1 MTFAVQLNNVRK
13 TIKGREILNDVTFTI
28 NKGSIVGF
36 VGHNGSG
43 KSMLFRII
51 AGLVKPTSGEVSLF
65 GETLHC
71 TISFPRSA
79 GVILEKPGFL
89 EQYSGF
95 DNLKFLADIQ
105 GKIGA
110 DQIKTSMRQLGLDP
124 EDRRK
129 VKTYSLGMKQ
139 KLAIAQA
146 IMEKPDL
153 ILLDE
158 PMNGL
163 DEDSVH
169 NVYQL
174 IRQEKAR
181 GATIL
186 LTSHHK
192 ADIEALCD
200 EVYKV
205 SAGTVSKAEY
215 SASVH
220 AIQPPLQPSLVN
232 RR

>member
-1 MTFAVQLNNVRK
+1 MSVEVQLNNVSK
-13 TIKGREILNDVTFTI
+13 IIKGREILSNVTLTI

-51 AGLVKPTSGEVSLF
+51 SGLVKPTLGDVQINGEI
-65 GETLHC
+65 LHQ
-71 TISFPRSA
+71 TISFPKS
-79 GVILEKPGFL
+79 VSILLDKPGFL
-89 EQYSGF
+89 EHYSGF

-105 GKIGA
+105 RKISSEK
-110 DQIKTSMRQLGLDP
+110 IKLALHQVGLDP

-146 IMEKPDL
+146 IMEEPDL

-163 DEDSVH
+163 DEDSVK
-169 NVYQL
+169 NVYDL
-174 IRQEKAR
+174 IKAENAR

-192 ADIEALCD
+192 VDIELLCKK
-200 EVYKV
+200 VYKINSGKV
-205 SAGTVSKAEY
+205 SEIENLSSSITQA
-215 SASVH
+215 
-220 AIQPPLQPSLVN
+220 
-232 RR
+232 

>member
-1 MTFAVQLNNVRK
+1 MTSEVRLHQITK
-13 TIKGREILNDVTFTI
+13 KIKGREVLSNVTL
-28 NKGSIVGF
+28 SIDQGKVVGF

-51 AGLVKPTSGEVSLF
+51 AGLVKPSSGEISVF
-65 GETLHC
+65 GERLHKDS
-71 TISFPRSA
+71 SFPKNTS
-79 GVILEKPGFL
+79 VVLEKPGLL

-105 GKIGA
+105 KKIN
-110 DQIKTSMRQLGLDP
+110 DEQIKSAIQRVGLDP
-124 EDRRK
+124 QDKRR
-129 VKTYSLGMKQ
+129 VKAYSLGMKQ

-146 IMEKPDL
+146 IMEEPDL

-163 DEDSVH
+163 DEDSVQ
-169 NVYQL
+169 NVYD
-174 IRQEKAR
+174 IVKKENER

-186 LTSHHK
+186 ITSHHR
-192 ADIEALCD
+192 ADVETLCH

-205 SAGTVSKAEY
+205 NSGMVSG
-215 SASVH
+215 
-220 AIQPPLQPSLVN
+220 
-232 RR
+232 